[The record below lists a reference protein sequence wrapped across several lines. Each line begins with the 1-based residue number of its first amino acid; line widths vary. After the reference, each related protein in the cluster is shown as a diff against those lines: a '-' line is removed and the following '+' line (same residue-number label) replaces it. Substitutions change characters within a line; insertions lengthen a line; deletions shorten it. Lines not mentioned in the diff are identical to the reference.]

1 METAVDFSIQDDM
14 PSGPE
19 AVLEGRQERRLTTRS
34 SVQRSE
40 LGQGSGGVEGGRGDS
55 GEADEL
61 KHELKKELRQEA
73 LSRSDWNKEPLD
85 ERVGIV
91 DEDLRRDFTK
101 DQNLEGEKRD
111 REWKKEA
118 FWIV

>member
-1 METAVDFSIQDDM
+1 METAVDFSIQDEM

-19 AVLEGRQERRLTTRS
+19 AVLEGRRERRLTTRS
-34 SVQRSE
+34 SLQRSE
-40 LGQGSGGVEGGRGDS
+40 LGKGSGGVEGGRGDN

-61 KHELKKELRQEA
+61 KHELKKELRQKA

-85 ERVGIV
+85 ERVGMV